1 MPEKHAWTRWFWGVM
16 GACALAQLVLA
27 GATAGYAADYNTFWA
42 WALRVAEEGFSGFYA
57 EGYFAD
63 YPPGG
68 ILLLWPL
75 GKLAQLLHI
84 SHASAFARCLLAAP
98 GILAGMG
105 LAALCYRLAGPGRAR
120 GFVLGVA
127 AGASP
132 ALLYVTGVWKQ
143 MDMVYLL
150 FLVACFAALGKRRFF
165 AAALCWGAALALKP
179 QALILGPVLAVCVLA
194 DAWYSPKRLAALG
207 RAAGAGAAALVPA
220 LVCGLPFF
228 GGSGLLP
235 GLFEN

>member
-1 MPEKHAWTRWFWGVM
+1 MPEKHAWTRWSWGVM

-98 GILAGMG
+98 GILAGVG

-150 FLVACFAALGKRRFF
+150 FLVACFAALGKRRLF

-179 QALILGPVLAVCVLA
+179 QAP
-194 DAWYSPKRLAALG
+194 
-207 RAAGAGAAALVPA
+207 
-220 LVCGLPFF
+220 
-228 GGSGLLP
+228 GSQVFSMYTVKGKP
-235 GLFEN
+235 IQ

>member
-16 GACALAQLVLA
+16 GACALVQLVLA

-98 GILAGMG
+98 GILAGVG

-150 FLVACFAALGKRRFF
+150 FLVACFAALGKRR
-165 AAALCWGAALALKP
+165 LLP
-179 QALILGPVLAVCVLA
+179 QR
-194 DAWYSPKRLAALG
+194 S
-207 RAAGAGAAALVPA
+207 AGAQRWP
-220 LVCGLPFF
+220 
-228 GGSGLLP
+228 
-235 GLFEN
+235 